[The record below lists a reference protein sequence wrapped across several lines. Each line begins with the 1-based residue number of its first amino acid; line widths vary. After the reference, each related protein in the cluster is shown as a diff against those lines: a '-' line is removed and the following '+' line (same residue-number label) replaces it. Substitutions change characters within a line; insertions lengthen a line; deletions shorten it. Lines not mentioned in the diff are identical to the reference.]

1 MGYFQFW
8 SNDIS
13 RNILQGETIIQ
24 TTFKAILWSVNT
36 SKFAIIDLAQIFH
49 CALSTIKSIIL
60 SMVLIIHKNANIT
73 QKDFYPKNELNIYF
87 SK

>member
-1 MGYFQFW
+1 M
-8 SNDIS
+8 
-13 RNILQGETIIQ
+13 
-24 TTFKAILWSVNT
+24 
-36 SKFAIIDLAQIFH
+36 IDLAQIFH

>member
-1 MGYFQFW
+1 MIYQKIF
-8 SNDIS
+8 
-13 RNILQGETIIQ
+13 LQGETILQ
-24 TTFKAILWSVNT
+24 TKFKVILWSVNT

-73 QKDFYPKNELNIYF
+73 QKDFYPKWT
-87 SK
+87 